1 MPLLSPLKDVDSL
14 KNQSILTTIHSATD
28 PSSSIQISTSNL
40 NTRFNQ
46 PISSNLLQNVLED
59 ALQQYISILRQDIQN
74 IHLDVI
80 KQFQLQQN
88 EFKEMIR
95 GIDYKHEEQKR
106 EIENLKVEIRRL
118 KLKYGE

>member
-1 MPLLSPLKDVDSL
+1 MPLLSPLKDIDSSV
-14 KNQSILTTIHSATD
+14 NHNTLTTKHSFAD
-28 PSSSIQISTSNL
+28 PSTSIQISTNKL
-40 NTRFNQ
+40 NNQFNQ

-59 ALQQYISILRQDIQN
+59 ALQQHISILRQDIQN

-95 GIDYKHEEQKR
+95 GIDYRHEEQKR
-106 EIENLKVEIRRL
+106 EIDNLKAEIRRL